1 MDSFQNTKA
10 KFVGFGQRDQDW
22 TILIDGAMY
31 YFRDV
36 CSEQQTSCRRANF
49 KMGSWVEWS
58 QADMIC

>member
-1 MDSFQNTKA
+1 MDSFQITKA

-49 KMGSWVEWS
+49 KMGSWVE
-58 QADMIC
+58 